1 MISHANGH
9 STDSASKQP
18 APHNLLLTLS
28 YVLLFVFWG
37 ASAFVAIPV
46 SLNLIVT
53 SSLIIY
59 IGSHRSL
66 RLLVNEEEGGMP
78 AAQKEIISAQD
89 AYKFPFIGSA
99 ALFSLYL
106 AFKYLDK
113 VMTACMDVCMISVL
127 LMFMLWCSRKKSISC
142 WLYISPWRACSH

>member
-1 MISHANGH
+1 
-9 STDSASKQP
+9 
-18 APHNLLLTLS
+18 
-28 YVLLFVFWG
+28 
-37 ASAFVAIPV
+37 
-46 SLNLIVT
+46 
-53 SSLIIY
+53 
-59 IGSHRSL
+59 
-66 RLLVNEEEGGMP
+66 VNEEEGGMP